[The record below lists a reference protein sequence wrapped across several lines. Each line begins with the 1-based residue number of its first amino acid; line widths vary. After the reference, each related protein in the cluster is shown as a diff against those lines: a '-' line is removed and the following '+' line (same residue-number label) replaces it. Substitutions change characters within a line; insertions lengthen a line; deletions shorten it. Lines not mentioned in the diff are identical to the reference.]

1 MSLKL
6 QGSVALFKLQ
16 ELLECNSR
24 ERDEKYVI
32 AYLLVKIVHLC
43 GYYRES
49 HILMNR

>member
-32 AYLLVKIVHLC
+32 AYLLVKIVHLWRLP
-43 GYYRES
+43 REPYTYE
-49 HILMNR
+49 